1 MKETYPTGKA
11 DLMTAFMLRS
21 QMLTKP
27 GGTWTMINL
36 PSWMSLKSFET
47 LRQDL
52 LATQRIATMVHLGR
66 GVFGSDFGT
75 VAFVIDNRNAVGLHG
90 VYRRLFEQHVE
101 VRSVEVI
108 EQLFRDIE
116 YNRFEVS
123 QEDFGAIPG
132 SPIVYG
138 SVKKCAR
145 RSKRGSPLVRLRT
158 CGRDL
163 QQQITI
169 DF

>member
-1 MKETYPTGKA
+1 
-11 DLMTAFMLRS
+11 
-21 QMLTKP
+21 
-27 GGTWTMINL
+27 
-36 PSWMSLKSFET
+36 
-47 LRQDL
+47 
-52 LATQRIATMVHLGR
+52 MVHLGR